1 MNKKGII
8 ILGVIFIIIAALV
21 FINVNANKEV
31 YKTRALKKRTIVQS
45 VFASGTVNPVITVSI
60 GSQVSGTIKELYVDY
75 NSVVKKGQLLAQID
89 PALFEAK
96 VNESRASL
104 NNAEANY
111 QKVKSVMENDLKT
124 YNRYKALYEKKFVA
138 KSELDLAESTY
149 KSNVAAVNAAKAQI
163 AQAKATLD
171 NNLTNLR
178 YTRIVSPVDGIVVSR
193 SVDVGQTVAAS
204 FQTPTLFSVAQDL
217 TKMQIDTSVV
227 EADIGRVKEGQEVEY
242 TIDGYPDETFKGTVS
257 QVRISPTTVQN
268 VVTYN
273 VVIIIDNKDLKLIP
287 GMTANVSII
296 TDKKENVLCVDN
308 RALKFSPQSTKSGGQ
323 KQKYQEYGVWI
334 LEKNKPKRVTVQIG
348 ASDEDYTEITTDE
361 LKEGDRVIISS
372 STKDKATT
380 VKRPMRPF

>member
-1 MNKKGII
+1 MKKKGLI
-8 ILGVIFIIIAALV
+8 ILGIIFIIIAVSAL
-21 FINVNANKEV
+21 INMNANKEQ

-60 GSQVSGTIKELYVDY
+60 GSQVSGTIKELYVDF
-75 NSVVKKGQLLAQID
+75 NSEVKKGQLLAQID
-89 PALFEAK
+89 PALFEAR

-104 NNAEANY
+104 NNAQANY
-111 QKVKSVMENDLKT
+111 ERVKSVMENDLKT
-124 YNRYKALYEKKFVA
+124 YNRYKALYERKFVA

-149 KSNVAAVNAAKAQI
+149 KADVASLNAAKAQI

-178 YTRIVSPVDGIVVSR
+178 YTRIISPVDGIVVSR

-227 EADIGRVKEGQEVEY
+227 EADIGRVKVGQDVEY
-242 TIDGYPDETFKGTVS
+242 TIDGYPDETFTGKVS

-296 TDKKENVLCVDN
+296 TNKKENVLCTDN
-308 RALKFSPQSTKSGGQ
+308 RALKFSPQTTKDGA
-323 KQKYQEYGVWI
+323 KKKYQEYGVWI

-348 ASDEDYTEITTDE
+348 ASDENYTEITSDE

-372 STKDKATT
+372 TSKGKAA
-380 VKRPMRPF
+380 VKRRMRPF

>member
-1 MNKKGII
+1 MKKKGLI
-8 ILGVIFIIIAALV
+8 ILGIIFIIIAVFAL
-21 FINVNANKEV
+21 INMNANKEQ

-60 GSQVSGTIKELYVDY
+60 GSQVSGTIKELYVDF
-75 NSVVKKGQLLAQID
+75 NSEVKKGQLLAQID
-89 PALFEAK
+89 PALFEAR

-104 NNAEANY
+104 NNAQANY
-111 QKVKSVMENDLKT
+111 ERVKSVMENDLKT
-124 YNRYKALYEKKFVA
+124 YNRYKALYERKFVA

-149 KSNVAAVNAAKAQI
+149 KADVASLNAAKAQI

-178 YTRIVSPVDGIVVSR
+178 YTRIISPVDGIVVSR

-227 EADIGRVKEGQEVEY
+227 EADIGRVKVGQNVEY
-242 TIDGYPDETFKGTVS
+242 TIDGYPDETFTGKVS

-296 TDKKENVLCVDN
+296 TNKKENVLCTDN
-308 RALKFSPQSTKSGGQ
+308 RALKFSPQTTKEGA
-323 KQKYQEYGVWI
+323 KKKYQEYGVWI

-348 ASDEDYTEITTDE
+348 ASDENYTEITSDE

-372 STKDKATT
+372 TSKEKAA
-380 VKRPMRPF
+380 VKRRMRPF

>member
-1 MNKKGII
+1 MKKKGLI
-8 ILGVIFIIIAALV
+8 ILGVILVIIALFS
-21 FINVNANKEV
+21 FINMNANKEQ

-60 GSQVSGTIKELYVDY
+60 GSQVSGTIKELYVDF
-75 NSVVKKGQLLAQID
+75 NSEVKKGQLLAQID
-89 PALFEAK
+89 PALFEAR

-104 NNAEANY
+104 NNAQANY
-111 QKVKSVMENDLKT
+111 ERVKSVMENDLKT
-124 YNRYKALYEKKFVA
+124 YNRYKALYERKFVA

-149 KSNVAAVNAAKAQI
+149 KADVASLNAAKAQI

-178 YTRIVSPVDGIVVSR
+178 YTRIISPVDGIVVSR

-227 EADIGRVKEGQEVEY
+227 EADIGRVKVGQDVEY
-242 TIDGYPDETFKGTVS
+242 TIDGYPDETFTGKVS

-296 TDKKENVLCVDN
+296 TNKKENVLCTDN
-308 RALKFSPQSTKSGGQ
+308 RALKFSPQTTKDGA
-323 KQKYQEYGVWI
+323 KKKYQEYGVWI

-348 ASDEDYTEITTDE
+348 ASDENYTEITSDE

-372 STKDKATT
+372 TSKGKAA
-380 VKRPMRPF
+380 VKRRMRPF

>member
-1 MNKKGII
+1 MKKKGLI
-8 ILGVIFIIIAALV
+8 ILGIIFIIIAVSVL
-21 FINVNANKEV
+21 INMNANKEQ

-60 GSQVSGTIKELYVDY
+60 GSQVSGTIKELYVDF
-75 NSVVKKGQLLAQID
+75 NSEVKKGQLLAQID
-89 PALFEAK
+89 PALFEAR

-104 NNAEANY
+104 NNAQANY
-111 QKVKSVMENDLKT
+111 ERVKSVMENDLKT
-124 YNRYKALYEKKFVA
+124 YNRYKALYERKFVA

-149 KSNVAAVNAAKAQI
+149 KADVASLNAAKAQI
-163 AQAKATLD
+163 EQAKATLD

-178 YTRIVSPVDGIVVSR
+178 YTRIISPVDGIVVSR

-227 EADIGRVKEGQEVEY
+227 EADIGRVKVGQDVEY
-242 TIDGYPDETFKGTVS
+242 TIDGYPDETFTGKVS

-296 TDKKENVLCVDN
+296 TNKKENVLCADN
-308 RALKFSPQSTKSGGQ
+308 RALKFSPQTTKDGA
-323 KQKYQEYGVWI
+323 KKKYQEYGVWI

-348 ASDEDYTEITTDE
+348 ASDENYTEITSDE

-372 STKDKATT
+372 TSKEKAA
-380 VKRPMRPF
+380 VKRRMRPF

>member
-1 MNKKGII
+1 MKKKGLI
-8 ILGVIFIIIAALV
+8 ILGIIFIIIAVSVL
-21 FINVNANKEV
+21 INMNANKEQ

-60 GSQVSGTIKELYVDY
+60 GSQVSGTIKELYVDF
-75 NSVVKKGQLLAQID
+75 NSEVKKGQLLAQID
-89 PALFEAK
+89 PALFEAR

-104 NNAEANY
+104 NNAQANY
-111 QKVKSVMENDLKT
+111 ERVKSVMENDLKT
-124 YNRYKALYEKKFVA
+124 YNRYKALYERKFVA

-149 KSNVAAVNAAKAQI
+149 KADVASLNAAKAQI

-178 YTRIVSPVDGIVVSR
+178 YTRIISPVDGIVVSR

-227 EADIGRVKEGQEVEY
+227 EADIGRVKVGQDVEY
-242 TIDGYPDETFKGTVS
+242 TIDGYPDETFTGKVS

-296 TDKKENVLCVDN
+296 TNKKENVLCVDN
-308 RALKFSPQSTKSGGQ
+308 RALKFSPQTTKDGA
-323 KQKYQEYGVWI
+323 KKKYQEYGVWI

-348 ASDEDYTEITTDE
+348 ASDENYTEITSDE

-372 STKDKATT
+372 TSKGKAA
-380 VKRPMRPF
+380 VKRRMRPF

>member
-1 MNKKGII
+1 MKKKGLI
-8 ILGVIFIIIAALV
+8 ILGIIFIIIAVSVL
-21 FINVNANKEV
+21 INMNANKEQ

-60 GSQVSGTIKELYVDY
+60 GSQVSGTIKELYVDF
-75 NSVVKKGQLLAQID
+75 NSEVKKGQLLAQID
-89 PALFEAK
+89 PALFEAR

-104 NNAEANY
+104 NNAQANY
-111 QKVKSVMENDLKT
+111 ERVKSVMENDLKT
-124 YNRYKALYEKKFVA
+124 YNRYKALYERKFVA

-149 KSNVAAVNAAKAQI
+149 KADVASLNAAKAQI

-178 YTRIVSPVDGIVVSR
+178 YTRIISPVDGIVVSR

-227 EADIGRVKEGQEVEY
+227 EADIGRVKVGQDVEY
-242 TIDGYPDETFKGTVS
+242 TIDGYPDETYTGKVS
-257 QVRISPTTVQN
+257 QERISPTTVQN

-296 TDKKENVLCVDN
+296 TNKKENVLCTDN
-308 RALKFSPQSTKSGGQ
+308 RALKFSPQTTKDGA
-323 KQKYQEYGVWI
+323 KKKYQEYGVWI

-348 ASDEDYTEITTDE
+348 ASDENYTEITSDE

-372 STKDKATT
+372 TSKGKAA
-380 VKRPMRPF
+380 VKRRMRPF

>member
-1 MNKKGII
+1 MKKKGLI
-8 ILGVIFIIIAALV
+8 ILGIIFIIIAVFAL
-21 FINVNANKEV
+21 INMNANKEQ

-60 GSQVSGTIKELYVDY
+60 GSQVSGTIKELYVDF
-75 NSVVKKGQLLAQID
+75 NSEVKKGQLLAQID
-89 PALFEAK
+89 PALFEAR

-104 NNAEANY
+104 NNAQANY
-111 QKVKSVMENDLKT
+111 ERVKSVMENDLKT
-124 YNRYKALYEKKFVA
+124 YNRYKALYERKFVA

-149 KSNVAAVNAAKAQI
+149 KADVASLNAAKAQI

-178 YTRIVSPVDGIVVSR
+178 YTRIISPVDGIVVSR

-227 EADIGRVKEGQEVEY
+227 EADIGRVKVGQDVEY
-242 TIDGYPDETFKGTVS
+242 TIDGYPDETFTGKVS

-296 TDKKENVLCVDN
+296 TNKKENVLCTDN
-308 RALKFSPQSTKSGGQ
+308 RALKFSPQTTKDGA
-323 KQKYQEYGVWI
+323 KKKYQEYGVWI

-348 ASDEDYTEITTDE
+348 ASDENYTEITSDE

-372 STKDKATT
+372 TSKEKAA
-380 VKRPMRPF
+380 VKRRMRPF

>member
-1 MNKKGII
+1 MKKKGLI
-8 ILGVIFIIIAALV
+8 ILGIIFIIIAVSAL
-21 FINVNANKEV
+21 INMNANKEQ

-60 GSQVSGTIKELYVDY
+60 GSQVSGTIKELYVDF
-75 NSVVKKGQLLAQID
+75 NSEVKKGQLLAQID
-89 PALFEAK
+89 PALFEAR

-104 NNAEANY
+104 NNAQANY
-111 QKVKSVMENDLKT
+111 ERVKSVMENDLKT
-124 YNRYKALYEKKFVA
+124 YNRYKALYERKFVA

-149 KSNVAAVNAAKAQI
+149 KADVASLNAAKAQI

-178 YTRIVSPVDGIVVSR
+178 YTRIISPVDGIVVSR

-227 EADIGRVKEGQEVEY
+227 EADIGRVKVGQDVEY
-242 TIDGYPDETFKGTVS
+242 TIDGYPDETFTGKVS

-296 TDKKENVLCVDN
+296 TNKKENVLCTDN
-308 RALKFSPQSTKSGGQ
+308 RALKFSPQTTKEGA
-323 KQKYQEYGVWI
+323 KKKYQEYGVWI

-348 ASDEDYTEITTDE
+348 ASDENYTEITSDE

-372 STKDKATT
+372 TSKEKAA
-380 VKRPMRPF
+380 VKRRMRPF

>member
-1 MNKKGII
+1 MKKKGLI
-8 ILGVIFIIIAALV
+8 ILGIIFIIIAVSAL
-21 FINVNANKEV
+21 INMNANKEQ

-60 GSQVSGTIKELYVDY
+60 GSQVSGTIKELYVDF
-75 NSVVKKGQLLAQID
+75 NSEVKKGQLLAQID
-89 PALFEAK
+89 PALFEAR

-104 NNAEANY
+104 NNAQANY
-111 QKVKSVMENDLKT
+111 ERVKSVMENDLKT
-124 YNRYKALYEKKFVA
+124 YNRYKALYERKFVA

-149 KSNVAAVNAAKAQI
+149 KADVASLNAAKAQI

-178 YTRIVSPVDGIVVSR
+178 YTRIISPVDGIVVSR

-227 EADIGRVKEGQEVEY
+227 EADIGRVKVGQNVEY
-242 TIDGYPDETFKGTVS
+242 TIDGYPDETFTGKVS

-296 TDKKENVLCVDN
+296 TNKKENVLCTDN
-308 RALKFSPQSTKSGGQ
+308 RALKFSPQTTKEGA
-323 KQKYQEYGVWI
+323 KKKYQEYGVWI

-348 ASDEDYTEITTDE
+348 ASDENYTEITSDE

-372 STKDKATT
+372 TSKEKAA
-380 VKRPMRPF
+380 VKRRMRPF